1 MKSIGIDVHKR
12 IYTARILD
20 DSEKLVGEPNDIPT
34 ALEGLQRLTEPY
46 PPEDFLSFSRTWAG
60 LISLNVY

>member
-20 DSEKLVGEPNDIPT
+20 DSEKLVGELNDIPT
-34 ALEGLQRLTEPY
+34 AL
-46 PPEDFLSFSRTWAG
+46 
-60 LISLNVY
+60 